1 MELADDFSMCF
12 MCGRN
17 PAPPGMI
24 CESCEAV
31 IEQMNPALNDNGA
44 WDNKDADEDDDEW
57 DALGGWAA

>member
-1 MELADDFSMCF
+1 
-12 MCGRN
+12 
-17 PAPPGMI
+17 MI